1 MALTQ
6 GKQFRSL
13 SRGLK
18 EYIPQKGNTVI
29 FSGGVIAADAS
40 NRGVPGATAL
50 GLVVLGIMRTAKGID
65 RSDATS
71 LADGVLSPEY
81 EEGTFPMKNSG
92 GADAFATT
100 DQPGIPVFMVD
111 DETAAKTNGGE
122 TRSPMGR
129 LHHVDAVGVWVTM
142 SKLISMQLLEQA
154 SQTLVRS
161 IPIVLVRHANGSIA
175 ARFTPGFA
183 GRIKKLSA
191 YVIDP
196 VTTGAKLATFTP
208 AIGGV
213 ATTGGALAL
222 TSANCTPVGAKVD
235 GSAVT
240 AGYDFAATDEIT
252 LVASAVTAF
261 VEGQVVAEMFLER
274 VL

>member
-1 MALTQ
+1 MALAQ
-6 GKQFRSL
+6 GKQMRPL
-13 SRGLK
+13 AHGAQD
-18 EYIPQKGNTVI
+18 YIPQKGSTVV
-29 FSGGVIAADAS
+29 FGGGVVAADTS

-50 GLVVLGIMRTAKGID
+50 KLVVLGLAKTNRGID
-65 RSDATS
+65 RYDATG
-71 LADGVLSPEY
+71 LADGVNNVTY

-100 DQPGIPVFMVD
+100 DPPGIPVFMVD

-129 LHHVDAVGVWVTM
+129 LHHVDATGVWVTM
-142 SKLISMQLLEQA
+142 GKNISMQLLEQA
-154 SQTLVRS
+154 AQTLVRS
-161 IPIVLVRHANGSIA
+161 IPIVLSKHANGSIA

-196 VTTGAKLATFTP
+196 VTTGAKLGTFTP

-240 AGYDFAATDEIT
+240 AGYDFADTDEIT

-261 VEGQVVAEMFLER
+261 VEGQVVAELYLER